1 MPEKR
6 IPLLF
11 LLLICF
17 TLSLSAQSVSGKWY
31 GVGHIEIDGDHEN
44 YLTELIIKQDGQSIK
59 GEFNYYFR
67 DSLFKNKITGTYIKK
82 KRILGIDK
90 FSIIFYKSASTK
102 KAVMCNM
109 TGIFELRVAKAGS
122 VLNGSITSIDVQK
135 YLMPVINYRMIRD
148 TVIHPKQKN
157 EIDTVHIAKREIM
170 ISKPETKSSVS
181 KKTIDSIPIRKEPTV
196 ATNNSIKK
204 DSLVNKAIAPEI
216 KTVEQFN
223 SRKKEYARVIE
234 VDNSKIRLEVYDNGT
249 IDYDSVSLLLN
260 GKVILPK
267 TMLNHKSVKVN
278 IELDESLDFNELG
291 MFAENL
297 GLIPPNT
304 AALIIHDGKKTYEI
318 TLNSDFTKSAIIQ
331 LKTKK
336 GTKKD

>member
-1 MPEKR
+1 MIFLQMPEKR
-6 IPLLF
+6 IFLLF
-11 LLLICF
+11 FLMICT

-31 GVGHIEIDGDHEN
+31 GVGHIEIAGDHEN
-44 YLTELIIKQDGQSIK
+44 YLTELVIKEEGKLIK

-67 DSLFKNKITGTYIKK
+67 DSLFKNKITGTYIKN
-82 KRILGIDK
+82 KRLLSINK
-90 FSIIFYKSASTK
+90 FSIIFYKSLSTK
-102 KAVMCNM
+102 TAVMCNM
-109 TGIFELRVAKAGS
+109 NGVFELRVAKTGS
-122 VLNGSITSIDVQK
+122 VLNGSITSINAQK

-148 TVIHPKQKN
+148 AVEHPKKN
-157 EIDTVHIAKREIM
+157 MTIVKDQSALKQQTISNSKLSTITTPIEKLVMPKKPNVKDTIKEKEIV
-170 ISKPETKSSVS
+170 PEV
-181 KKTIDSIPIRKEPTV
+181 
-196 ATNNSIKK
+196 
-204 DSLVNKAIAPEI
+204 

-223 SRKKEYARVIE
+223 ARKKKYAKIIE
-234 VDNSKIRLEVYDNGT
+234 VDNSTIRLEVYDNGT

-278 IELDESLDFNELG
+278 IELDETLEFNELG

-304 AALIIHDGKKTYEI
+304 AALIIHDGKKKYEI
-318 TLNSDFTKSAIIQ
+318 TLNSDFSTNAIIQ

-336 GTKKD
+336 SIKKD